1 MNAILKLREFGQ
13 SCWLDNLTRSKITG
27 GELARRVA
35 REGVRG
41 VTSNPAIFSKAVSK
55 GTEYHDQIRQL
66 ALEGRSVQEIYEAV
80 VVRDIQDACDILRPV
95 YDESQGGDGFVS
107 LEVSPYLAF
116 DPENTILEARR
127 LFAAVSR
134 PNCLIKIPGTDACVP
149 AIEQCLVE
157 GISVNVTLLFSL
169 ESYEAIAQA
178 YIRAL
183 ERRRAASEPLDC
195 VASVASFF
203 LSRIDTLADQL
214 LANRLA
220 PGSTAAGVR
229 AERLFGKAAVASGK
243 LAYQSF
249 LRIFSGE
256 RWLKLAASGARVQK
270 PLWASTSTKD
280 PVYSD
285 IAYVQ
290 PLIGRHTINTMPE
303 ETIAAFAEHGV
314 CEAHTVEQ
322 GVDEARRVFADL
334 EAAGVDLKFL
344 TRQLVEEGVRK
355 FIEPFDHLMKV
366 IAEKRAQAL
375 ASRSSLQN
383 MGAGASQSA
392 WASMCASLNG
402 KQFARRLGA
411 RDALLW
417 TSDPE
422 LAPHIRNRLG
432 WMDCVERFSAKTGE
446 IEDFA
451 ARVRTAGFTH
461 VVLLGMGGS
470 SLCPE
475 VCAQTFGPQP
485 GWPELIVLDNTDP
498 AAVRRVAGAIG
509 TAAALFIVA
518 SKSGTTTET
527 VSFYRYFNRLL
538 VRALG
543 CAQAAARFVAIT
555 DAGTPLAEEAARLGF
570 LRVFENPAD
579 IGGRYSALSYFG
591 LVPMA
596 LAGIDIGRILQSA
609 REMALSCGAEIP
621 VDANP
626 ALSLGAFL
634 ALNAR
639 QGRDKV
645 TFSFSRS
652 LRSLGAWVE
661 QLLAESTGKQG
672 KGLIPIDGEEAGK
685 PGSYGRDRVF
695 VHVGLRGDDAPGSE
709 RRLAALE
716 KAGFPVVR
724 IEIPDRYALGG
735 EFLRWELATAAAAA
749 VLGVNAFDE
758 PNVAESKQNTR
769 RLLAEFL
776 ERGSLDEGEAL
787 LQAEGMA
794 VYCSD
799 PERCFPQG
807 RGSTAGELLESFLAS
822 TGESDYVVLLPYLA
836 ATPSRTRK
844 LQVIRMKLRERF
856 RLPTALGYGPRY
868 LHSTGQLH
876 KGGAAVGAFVMLT
889 ADHARDL
896 PIPGEKYGFGVL
908 QRAQALGDFRALSDR
923 ARRVIRIHLGRE
935 VDRALT
941 RLLKSIKEGSAP

>member
-13 SCWLDNLTRSKITG
+13 SCWLDNLTRGKITG
-27 GELARRVA
+27 GELAGRVA
-35 REGVRG
+35 HEGVRG

-55 GTEYHDQIRQL
+55 GTEYDEQIRQL
-66 ALEGRSVQEIYEAV
+66 ALEGRSPQEIYEAV

-95 YDESQGGDGFVS
+95 YDASQGDDGFVS

-116 DPENTILEARR
+116 DAENTILEARR

-134 PNCLIKIPGTDACVP
+134 PNCLIKIPGTDACIP

-157 GISVNVTLLFSL
+157 GINVNVTLLFSL
-169 ESYEAIAQA
+169 ESYEAVAQA

-183 ERRRAASEPLDC
+183 ERRLAAGKAIER
-195 VASVASFF
+195 VASVTSFF
-203 LSRIDTLADQL
+203 LSRIDTLVDQL

-220 PGSTAAGVR
+220 PGSTAAGVQP
-229 AERLFGKAAVASGK
+229 ERLFGRAAVASGK

-256 RWLKLAASGARVQK
+256 RWQRLAAAGARVQK

-314 CEAHTVEQ
+314 CEAYTVEQ
-322 GVDEARRVFADL
+322 GVEEARRVFADL
-334 EAAGVDLKFL
+334 EAAGVDLRFV

-355 FIEPFDHLMKV
+355 FIEPFDLLMK
-366 IAEKRAQAL
+366 ILAEKRAQAL
-375 ASRSSLQN
+375 AARSSLQTVSP
-383 MGAGASQSA
+383 GTAKSA
-392 WASMCASLNG
+392 WASMCASLNA

-411 RDALLW
+411 RDPLLW
-417 TSDPE
+417 TSDPA
-422 LAPHIRNRLG
+422 LAPAIRNRLG
-432 WMDCVERFSAKTGE
+432 WMDCVERFSAEKGE

-451 ARVRTAGFTH
+451 ARVRAAGFAR

-498 AAVRRVAGAIG
+498 AAVRRVKGSIAD
-509 TAAALFIVA
+509 AAAFFIVA

-527 VSFYRYFNRLL
+527 VSFYRYFERLL
-538 VRALG
+538 GRALG
-543 CAQAAARFVAIT
+543 PGQAAARFAAIT
-555 DAGTPLAEEAARLGF
+555 DAGTPLAEEAVRKGF

-609 REMALSCGAEIP
+609 RAMASSCGPEVP

-639 QGRDKV
+639 QGRDKI
-645 TFSFSRS
+645 TLSFSRS

-661 QLLAESTGKQG
+661 QLLAESTGKHG
-672 KGLIPIDGEEAGK
+672 AGLIPIDGEDAGK
-685 PGSYGRDRVF
+685 PDSYGRDRVF
-695 VHVGLRGDDAPGSE
+695 VHVGLPDDDAPGAA
-709 RRLAALE
+709 RRLTALE

-769 RLLAEFL
+769 KLLAEFL
-776 ERGSLDEGEAL
+776 ERGSMDEGTAL
-787 LQAEGMA
+787 MRAEGMA
-794 VYCSD
+794 VYCDD

-807 RGSTAGELLESFLAS
+807 RGNTVAEMLESFLAS
-822 TGESDYVVLLPYLA
+822 TREPDYIVLLPYLA

-844 LQVIRMKLRERF
+844 LQAIRMKLRERF
-856 RLPTALGYGPRY
+856 RLPTVLGYGPRY

-876 KGGAAVGAFVMLT
+876 KGGPPIGAFVMLT

-896 PIPGEKYGFGVL
+896 PIPGEKYGFGTL

-935 VDRALT
+935 VDRGLT
-941 RLLKSIKEGSAP
+941 ALLKSVGRGCAP

>member
-13 SCWLDNLTRSKITG
+13 SCWLDNLTRGKITG

-35 REGVRG
+35 QEGVRG
-41 VTSNPAIFSKAVSK
+41 VTSNPAIFSKAVSQ
-55 GTEYHDQIRQL
+55 GSEYDEQIRQL
-66 ALEGRSVQEIYEAV
+66 ALEGKPLQEIYEAV
-80 VVRDIQDACDILRPV
+80 VVRDIRDACDILKPV
-95 YDESQGGDGFVS
+95 YDASQGDDGFVS

-116 DPENTILEARR
+116 DAENTVFEARR

-157 GISVNVTLLFSL
+157 GINVNVTLLFSL
-169 ESYEAIAQA
+169 ESYEAVAQA

-183 ERRRAASEPLDC
+183 ERRQAEGKPLDR

-214 LANRLA
+214 LASRLA

-229 AERLFGKAAVASGK
+229 PERLFGKAAVASGK

-256 RWLKLAASGARVQK
+256 RWQKLADSGARVQK

-280 PVYSD
+280 PLYSD

-322 GVDEARRVFADL
+322 GVEEARRVFADL
-334 EAAGVDLKFL
+334 EAAGVDLRFV

-355 FIEPFDHLMKV
+355 FIEPFDLMMKTL
-366 IAEKRAQAL
+366 AEKRAQAL
-375 ASRSSLQN
+375 ASRSPLQT
-383 MGAGASQSA
+383 MSAGASKAA
-392 WASMCASLNG
+392 WTSLCASLNA

-417 TSDPE
+417 TSDPA
-422 LAPHIRNRLG
+422 LAPGIRNRLG
-432 WMDCVERFSAKTGE
+432 WMDCVERFSAKKGE

-451 ARVRTAGFTH
+451 AGVRTAGFAH

-475 VCAQTFGPQP
+475 VCAQTFGKQP

-498 AAVRRVAGAIG
+498 AAVRRVAASIDP
-509 TAAALFIVA
+509 AAALFIVA

-527 VSFYRYFNRLL
+527 VSFYRYFERLL
-538 VRALG
+538 GKALG
-543 CAQAAARFVAIT
+543 PAAAAGRFVAIT
-555 DAGTPLAEEAARLGF
+555 DAGTPLAEEAARRGF

-609 REMALSCGAEIP
+609 RSMAWSCGTEVP

-626 ALSLGAFL
+626 GLSLGAFL

-645 TFSFSRS
+645 TLSFSRS

-672 KGLIPIDGEEAGK
+672 TGLIPIDGEDIGR
-685 PGSYGRDRVF
+685 PDSYGRDRVF
-695 VHVGLRGDDAPGSE
+695 VHARMRDDDVPRAA
-709 RRLAALE
+709 RRIEALA

-749 VLGVNAFDE
+749 LLGVNAFDE
-758 PNVAESKQNTR
+758 PNVAESKGNTR
-769 RLLAEFL
+769 RLLDEFF
-776 ERGSLDEGEAL
+776 ERGSLDEGEAFL
-787 LQAEGMA
+787 RAEGMA
-794 VYCSD
+794 VYCDD
-799 PERCFPQG
+799 PERCFARG
-807 RGSTAGELLESFLAS
+807 RGNTAAELLASFLAS
-822 TGESDYVVLLPYLA
+822 TREPDYIALLPYLA
-836 ATPSRTRK
+836 ATPARTRK
-844 LQVIRMKLRERF
+844 LQAIRMKLRERF
-856 RLPTALGYGPRY
+856 RLPTVLGYGPRY

-876 KGGAAVGAFVMLT
+876 KGGPPVGAFVILT
-889 ADHARDL
+889 ADHGRDL

-923 ARRVIRIHLGRE
+923 GRRAVRIHLGRE

-941 RLLKSIKEGSAP
+941 RLLESVGAICIP